1 MSTPVKY
8 DSPPVVE
15 VVCGVMFSGTPV
27 QTMHIGAY
35 WDRIRTEFPKVEDA
49 APLSPIVEEDGQPM
63 TFIEWSTL
71 PPARRAWLYNADG
84 SHLLQI
90 QADRFLFNWKHT
102 LGATGYPSYNVV
114 FAEFEKHLQAFIDF
128 MRNDC
133 GKELTYR
140 QFEMTYV
147 NHITQA
153 NGLTPGA
160 ECAVLVD
167 HMRQG
172 GARFLPE
179 IENFNFSQCYKLP
192 NGNGRLH
199 VLAQTAIKAPGGD
212 RMMRLDLVA
221 RGIPK
226 NLGEVSDGDIARKE
240 WFDLAHEWITHGFA
254 DITSLDIQKN
264 IWKRT
269 S

>member
-8 DSPPVVE
+8 DNPPVVE

-27 QTMHIGAY
+27 QTVHIGAY
-35 WDRIRTEFPKVEDA
+35 WDRVRAEFPKVEDA
-49 APLSPIVEEDGQPM
+49 APLSPVVEEDGQPVAL
-63 TFIEWSTL
+63 FEWSTL

-90 QADRFLFNWKHT
+90 QEDRFLFNWKHT
-102 LGATGYPSYNVV
+102 LGANGYPSYKFV
-114 FAEFEKHLQAFIDF
+114 FAEFEKHLQAFVNF
-128 MRNDC
+128 MRNEC
-133 GKELTYR
+133 GRDLTYR

-147 NHITQA
+147 NHITKE

-160 ECAVLVD
+160 ESALLID
-167 HMRQG
+167 HVVQG

-179 IENFNFSQCYKLP
+179 VENFNFSKSYRLP
-192 NGNGRLH
+192 NGSGRLH
-199 VLAQTAIKAPGGD
+199 IVAQTASRAPGNE
-212 RMMRLDLVA
+212 RMVRLDLVA
-221 RGIPK
+221 RGIPA
-226 NLGEVSDGDIARKE
+226 NFGETNDGDLARKK
-240 WFDLAHEWITHGFA
+240 WFDVAHEWITHGFA
-254 DITSLDIQKN
+254 DVTSLDIQKN